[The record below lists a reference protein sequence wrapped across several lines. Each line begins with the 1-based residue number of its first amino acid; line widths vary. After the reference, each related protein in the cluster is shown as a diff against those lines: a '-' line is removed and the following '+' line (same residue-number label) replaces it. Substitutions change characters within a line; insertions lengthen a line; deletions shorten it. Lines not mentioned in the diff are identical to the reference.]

1 MSASVQAGRSR
12 GTLEPIEIIG
22 VYTGMLNRN
31 RFRFLA
37 SLLAVGGAFAL
48 PLAAQTVGDGGAS
61 PIANLNLPTTLTTFG
76 KVDPYL
82 RKATAIINGEIITG
96 TDVEH
101 RLGLI
106 VIANGGKIQA
116 EEKERLRVQVFRN
129 LIDEILQIQEA
140 KANKIEITNK
150 DIDDSFGRVSQ
161 NFKRTPDQMS
171 KYLSSNGSSSRTMR
185 QQIHAEIAWSRLL
198 RRKVEVNVSDAEV
211 NAIMKRL
218 EDAKGTNEFHVGEIY
233 LSATP
238 ENAPQVQ
245 DNLKKIIDQLR
256 QGGSFQ
262 AYARQFSE
270 ASTAGQGG
278 DLGWVRAAQL
288 PDPLAAA
295 IQEIAVGQ
303 VAGPVE
309 IPGGYSLVY
318 LLDKRQVLT
327 ADPRDALLS
336 LRQLALAFPA
346 GMSKA
351 DAQAKST
358 AFATATQGMG
368 GCGKVDAVASQM
380 GAEVVDNDQVK
391 VRDLPPQLQ
400 DMLLKLQIGE
410 ATPPFGSQEE
420 GVRVLVLCGRDDA
433 QSAGAPSFDQI
444 MAQVEEERVNKR
456 AQRYLR
462 DLRRDAVVDY
472 R

>member
-1 MSASVQAGRSR
+1 
-12 GTLEPIEIIG
+12 
-22 VYTGMLNRN
+22 
-31 RFRFLA
+31 
-37 SLLAVGGAFAL
+37 
-48 PLAAQTVGDGGAS
+48 
-61 PIANLNLPTTLTTFG
+61 
-76 KVDPYL
+76 
-82 RKATAIINGEIITG
+82 
-96 TDVEH
+96 
-101 RLGLI
+101 
-106 VIANGGKIQA
+106 
-116 EEKERLRVQVFRN
+116 
-129 LIDEILQIQEA
+129 
-140 KANKIEITNK
+140 
-150 DIDDSFGRVSQ
+150 
-161 NFKRTPDQMS
+161 
-171 KYLSSNGSSSRTMR
+171 
-185 QQIHAEIAWSRLL
+185 
-198 RRKVEVNVSDAEV
+198 
-211 NAIMKRL
+211 
-218 EDAKGTNEFHVGEIY
+218 
-233 LSATP
+233 
-238 ENAPQVQ
+238 
-245 DNLKKIIDQLR
+245 LR

-278 DLGWVRAAQL
+278 DLGWVRSAQL

-295 IQEIAVGQ
+295 VQEITVGQ

-309 IPGGYSLVY
+309 IPGGYSLIY

-346 GMSKA
+346 GMTKA
-351 DAQAKST
+351 EAQAKST
-358 AFATATQGMG
+358 DFAAATQGMG
-368 GCGKVDAVASQM
+368 GCGKVDAVAAKV

-400 DMLLKLQIGE
+400 EMLLKLQIGE
-410 ATPPFGSQEE
+410 ATPPFGSQAE

-433 QSAGAPSFDQI
+433 QVAGAPSFDQI

>member
-1 MSASVQAGRSR
+1 
-12 GTLEPIEIIG
+12 
-22 VYTGMLNRN
+22 MLNRN
-31 RFRFLA
+31 YFRVFLT
-37 SLLAVGGAFAL
+37 SLAIGGAFTL
-48 PLAAQTVGDGGAS
+48 PLAAQTVGDEGAS

-140 KANKIEITNK
+140 KANKIEITKK
-150 DIDDSFGRVSQ
+150 DIDDSFNRVSQ

-171 KYLSSNGSSSRTMR
+171 LYLSKNGSSSRTMR

-198 RRKVEVNVSDAEV
+198 RRKVEVNVSDSEV

-238 ENAPQVQ
+238 ENSAQVQ

-270 ASTAGQGG
+270 ASTAGTGG
-278 DLGWVRAAQL
+278 DLGWVRSAQL
-288 PDPLAAA
+288 PEPLAAA
-295 IQEIAVGQ
+295 VQDIAIGQ

-309 IPGGYSLVY
+309 IPGGYSLIY

-336 LRQLALAFPA
+336 LRQLALAFPPE
-346 GMSKA
+346 MSKA

-358 AFATATQGMG
+358 AFAAATQGMG
-368 GCGKVDAVASQM
+368 GCGKVDAVAAKM

-400 DMLLKLQIGE
+400 EMLLKLQIGE
-410 ATPPFGSQEE
+410 ATPPFGSQAE
-420 GVRVLVLCGRDDA
+420 GVRVLVLCGRDEA

-444 MAQVEEERVNKR
+444 MAQMEEERVNKR